1 MDVIPEVRA
10 LFVADKASVRDGGQG
25 QQRESDA
32 LDDHEAAGHFQSFLE
47 FLTLGIIRVFTYF
60 LPTEIGAPVMET
72 IPVDVLFREIE
83 MTRRHAQWL
92 TVIKKTSNAR
102 RPLTPKATTRH

>member
-1 MDVIPEVRA
+1 MNVIPEVRA
-10 LFVADKASVRDGGQG
+10 LFVADKASVRNGGQR

-60 LPTEIGAPVMET
+60 LPAEIGAPVMENDT
-72 IPVDVLFREIE
+72 LSTPCSGKYCLFSSYEKPALI
-83 MTRRHAQWL
+83 RRGIVVGSSLH
-92 TVIKKTSNAR
+92 
-102 RPLTPKATTRH
+102 